1 MKYPQFCLTV
11 GDDPMAF
18 NGAGLDEGD
27 ADLEPL
33 GLHIAAVSY
42 EGSLFGWDVLK
53 CSKRTSTL
61 KDQEGSLVL
70 KFGFH
75 CSVGSLRAVAVSS
88 SGKFLVCGGMNERIQ
103 IFDLSLN
110 KSLGE
115 LSQHTG

>member
-1 MKYPQFCLTV
+1 MTSSV
-11 GDDPMAF
+11 GDGFDGF
-18 NGAGLDEGD
+18 GEGNM
-27 ADLEPL
+27 ESL
-33 GLHIAAVSY
+33 GLHIAAASY
-42 EGSLFGWDVLK
+42 EGSLFGWDVLQ
-53 CSKRTSTL
+53 SSNERLTL
-61 KDQEGSLVL
+61 KDQEGSLVM

-75 CSVGSLRAVAVSS
+75 CTVGSLRAIAVSS